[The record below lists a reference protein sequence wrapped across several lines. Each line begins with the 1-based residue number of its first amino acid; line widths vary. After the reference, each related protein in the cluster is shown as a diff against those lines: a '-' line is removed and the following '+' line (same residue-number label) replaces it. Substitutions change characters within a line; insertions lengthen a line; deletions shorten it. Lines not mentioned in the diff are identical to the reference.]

1 MKNVTISML
10 NDSEDKISTV
20 ITASNYRSAYVFKDR
35 IRLVGA
41 YGGALIA
48 CLAFLLLGF
57 GALLQNGTSASSGG
71 FLQIMCTT
79 THGDGTMNKL
89 AKGASLGGDV
99 GVPMDL
105 KNLNVRFGVVT
116 GRAGETRHAAFG
128 TVEDT
133 EPLVKGL

>member
-1 MKNVTISML
+1 MKNVTMFML
-10 NDSEDKISTV
+10 NDSESEISTV
-20 ITASNYRSAYVFKDR
+20 IATSIYRSAYVSKDR

-41 YGGALIA
+41 YGGVLLA

-57 GALLQNGTSASSGG
+57 SALLQNGTSTSSGG
-71 FLQIMCTT
+71 FLQIMYTT
-79 THGDGTMNKL
+79 THGDGTMNQL

-99 GVPMDL
+99 GVPKDL

-116 GRAGETRHAAFG
+116 ERTGETRYAAFG

-133 EPLVKGL
+133 ETLVKGL